1 MASKKIWLGALFL
14 AAPFAFFGQ
23 FPAGAPGG
31 AAGGSGR
38 GGRGGG
44 AFAPAPPP
52 MADFND
58 HTGFTQ
64 IFDGVSLKGWDGDPN
79 VWKVVNGAIVGYSPA
94 DKPVGTTFIIWRGGE
109 PADFDLKAEVKAE
122 GTGANT
128 GIQYRSRNEVPTF
141 GRGPGAGARGGSGG
155 GTAFAGGQAGAA
167 GASGRAGGRGTPPDP
182 RWQIAGYQADFDFV
196 NRYSGQLM
204 DSSNARF
211 ILTPRGTVVVSEDGQ
226 PAKTLAYL
234 GNTNE
239 LAGYVRIN
247 DWNQYEVIAKGN
259 TMTHI
264 VNGHVMSITIDND
277 TKLRAL
283 KGLLALQIEGN
294 GGVTISYRNLWLK
307 TLN

>member
-1 MASKKIWLGALFL
+1 MLAGMRFVRGKAVAGALLLVAPL
-14 AAPFAFFGQ
+14 AYYAQGQ
-23 FPAGAPGG
+23 GG
-31 AAGGSGR
+31 AFGGSGR

-44 AFAPAPPP
+44 ISVTPPP

-58 HTGFTQ
+58 HTEFAQ
-64 IFDGVSLKGWDGDPN
+64 IFDGATLNGWDGDPN
-79 VWKVVNGAIVGYSPA
+79 VWKVENGAIVGHSPA

-122 GTGANT
+122 GSGANT
-128 GIQYRSRNEVPTF
+128 GIQYRSKNEVPTF
-141 GRGPGAGARGGSGG
+141 GRGGAP
-155 GTAFAGGQAGAA
+155 
-167 GASGRAGGRGTPPDP
+167 GRGTPPNP
-182 RWQIAGYQADFDFV
+182 RWQIAGYQADFDYV
-196 NRYSGQLM
+196 NRFSGQLM

-211 ILTPRGTVVVSEDGQ
+211 ILTPRGTVVVSEEGQ

-234 GNTNE
+234 GNYSE
-239 LAGYVRIN
+239 LAGYVKIN

-259 TMTHI
+259 TLTHI

-283 KGLLALQIEGN
+283 KGLIALQIEGN

-307 TLN
+307 TLK

>member
-1 MASKKIWLGALFL
+1 MTSKKILLGVLLL
-14 AAPFAFFGQ
+14 AAPLAFYAQ
-23 FPAGAPGG
+23 LPGG

-44 AFAPAPPP
+44 GISTAPPP

-58 HTGFTQ
+58 HAGFTQ
-64 IFDGVSLKGWDGDPN
+64 IFDGTTLKGWDGDPN

-122 GTGANT
+122 GPGANT
-128 GIQYRSRNEVPTF
+128 GIQYRSKNEVPTF
-141 GRGPGAGARGGSGG
+141 GRGPGGGGARGGSGG
-155 GTAFAGGQAGAA
+155 GVGFGGAA
-167 GASGRAGGRGTPPDP
+167 GGSGRGGAGRGTPPDP
-182 RWQIAGYQADFDFV
+182 RWQIAGYQADFDYV

-211 ILTPRGTVVVSEDGQ
+211 ILTPRGTVVVSEEGQ
-226 PAKTLAYL
+226 PAKTLANL
-234 GNTNE
+234 GDPTE
-239 LAGYVRIN
+239 LAGYVKIN

-259 TMTHI
+259 TLTHI
-264 VNGHVMSITIDND
+264 VNGRVMSITIDND

-294 GGVTISYRNLWLK
+294 GGVTISFRNLWLK
-307 TLN
+307 SLN

>member
-1 MASKKIWLGALFL
+1 MTSKKTLLTALLL
-14 AAPFAFFGQ
+14 AAPVVFYAQ
-23 FPAGAPGG
+23 FPGGQGGGPGAAPG
-31 AAGGSGR
+31 ASSR

-44 AFAPAPPP
+44 ISTAPPP
-52 MADFND
+52 MAEFSD
-58 HTGFTQ
+58 HTGFVQ
-64 IFDGVSLKGWDGDPN
+64 IFDGTTLNGWDGDPN

-122 GTGANT
+122 GPGANT
-128 GIQYRSRNEVPTF
+128 GIQYRSKNEVPTF
-141 GRGPGAGARGGSGG
+141 GRGPGGGAGPRG
-155 GTAFAGGQAGAA
+155 GAA
-167 GASGRAGGRGTPPDP
+167 GGSGRAGGRGTPPDP
-182 RWQIAGYQADFDFV
+182 RWQIAGYQADFDYV

-211 ILTPRGTVVVSEDGQ
+211 ILTPRGTVVVSEEGQ
-226 PAKTLAYL
+226 PTKTLAQL
-234 GNTNE
+234 GDPNE

-259 TMTHI
+259 TLTHI

-283 KGLLALQIEGN
+283 KGLIALQIEGN
-294 GGVTISYRNLWLK
+294 GGVTISFRNLWLK
-307 TLN
+307 TL